1 MKKYQRKT
9 GDMEIVLCWWKVIIS
24 VAVTLLMLGLAL
36 YHNDLF
42 KKFKDIY
49 ISSGWKQME
58 QTQNDNVSYQ
68 LDFKAKYKYLTSV
81 HILFDLDSEDSY
93 TEILNIELVNTETG
107 EKITTVSTDDGLILG
122 QALEKGKIYSILIE
136 TDHDLEL
143 ASVSEVKFSYAFN
156 GWGAYLCI
164 AVFTMLLG
172 IIFSVELQSREQSVL
187 WKRIQGG
194 ILMFTP
200 LCTFLI
206 VETITESLSEIEP
219 IAVLFNII
227 FYYVIY
233 AVVFTLSNRARFT
246 TVFLTILFVVY
257 GVAEHYVVTF
267 RTTPIVPYDIFSI
280 KTAMTV
286 AGGYQYTISEGM
298 WVGLLAAVDL
308 LLLLRKCQW
317 QIRDRK
323 KRWLCAGGVIVG
335 SACYIG
341 LFYTVFIDAVE
352 LWFYFWNPYQTYT
365 QYGCVV
371 SDFLYFS
378 YMDLDKPEGYSK
390 ETAEAILQCYDYSGE
405 AEAQKDDTSEG
416 AIVPDDI
423 LVIMNESWAD
433 LSCAGDFETNIP
445 YNEFYTN
452 LTENTIKGT
461 ACVSIYGGN
470 TPQSEYEFLTGN
482 TISFLPSG
490 AIAYN
495 LYIKK
500 DTPSLVS
507 QLSEQGYECIA
518 MHPEK
523 ATNFNRNQ
531 VYPRL
536 GFSQFLTE
544 DDFTDVVKIR
554 ELCSDQS
561 VYDKMI
567 DLYENKQE
575 GQKLFL
581 YGVTMQNHGGYTYE
595 GEDFTPLVQTVGL
608 NKTYDKVN
616 QYLTCMRYTDE
627 ALENLIGYFSD
638 VDEHVMIVMFGDH
651 HGDVGSDFYEELYG
665 KKLIDVEGEQYE
677 TRYETPFFI
686 WTNYEIGEKADEKI
700 SLNYLSTLAMQTAN
714 IPLTEYQSFLAELQ
728 SHYPV
733 ISAAG
738 IYDAEDNFYTWNN
751 VEESADYS
759 YMKEYQILEYYML
772 ENYKK

>member
-42 KKFKDIY
+42 KKSKDIY

-122 QALEKGKIYSILIE
+122 QALEKGQIYSILIE

-286 AGGYQYTISEGM
+286 A
-298 WVGLLAAVDL
+298 
-308 LLLLRKCQW
+308 C
-317 QIRDRK
+317 
-323 KRWLCAGGVIVG
+323 
-335 SACYIG
+335 
-341 LFYTVFIDAVE
+341 
-352 LWFYFWNPYQTYT
+352 
-365 QYGCVV
+365 
-371 SDFLYFS
+371 
-378 YMDLDKPEGYSK
+378 
-390 ETAEAILQCYDYSGE
+390 
-405 AEAQKDDTSEG
+405 
-416 AIVPDDI
+416 
-423 LVIMNESWAD
+423 
-433 LSCAGDFETNIP
+433 
-445 YNEFYTN
+445 
-452 LTENTIKGT
+452 
-461 ACVSIYGGN
+461 
-470 TPQSEYEFLTGN
+470 
-482 TISFLPSG
+482 
-490 AIAYN
+490 
-495 LYIKK
+495 
-500 DTPSLVS
+500 
-507 QLSEQGYECIA
+507 
-518 MHPEK
+518 
-523 ATNFNRNQ
+523 
-531 VYPRL
+531 
-536 GFSQFLTE
+536 
-544 DDFTDVVKIR
+544 
-554 ELCSDQS
+554 
-561 VYDKMI
+561 
-567 DLYENKQE
+567 
-575 GQKLFL
+575 
-581 YGVTMQNHGGYTYE
+581 
-595 GEDFTPLVQTVGL
+595 
-608 NKTYDKVN
+608 
-616 QYLTCMRYTDE
+616 
-627 ALENLIGYFSD
+627 
-638 VDEHVMIVMFGDH
+638 
-651 HGDVGSDFYEELYG
+651 
-665 KKLIDVEGEQYE
+665 
-677 TRYETPFFI
+677 
-686 WTNYEIGEKADEKI
+686 
-700 SLNYLSTLAMQTAN
+700 
-714 IPLTEYQSFLAELQ
+714 
-728 SHYPV
+728 
-733 ISAAG
+733 
-738 IYDAEDNFYTWNN
+738 
-751 VEESADYS
+751 
-759 YMKEYQILEYYML
+759 
-772 ENYKK
+772 